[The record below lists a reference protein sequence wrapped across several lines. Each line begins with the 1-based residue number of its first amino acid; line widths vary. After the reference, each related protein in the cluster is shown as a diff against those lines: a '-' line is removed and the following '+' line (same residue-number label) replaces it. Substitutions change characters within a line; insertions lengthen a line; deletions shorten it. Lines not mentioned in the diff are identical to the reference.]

1 MSQVATLQEV
11 FSQLYSRSYRSDASL
26 FHFFPNK
33 LQKSSGTR
41 GASEVEF
48 VGKLCAAA
56 ASVRYQVYIYIY
68 ICELLQV
75 TFLVHP
81 CTSAGDGCLHIYVHA
96 EPKNHWKTLLTML
109 LLEMRVQLGCLLLA
123 LVACSSLLAAA
134 QQPTSPGTLTQGQVF
149 TGQYDDFTTFGDN
162 IIVKIATSDGTI
174 LRFNGIGLHFYYT
187 RWYRALPRSFE
198 GGSPWQL
205 AFATLSDSSAQHPSF
220 ITSPVMGS

>member
-1 MSQVATLQEV
+1 MTCDCSI
-11 FSQLYSRSYRSDASL
+11 F
-26 FHFFPNK
+26 FHNK
-33 LQKSSGTR
+33 VEQTSKSSGTR
-41 GASEVEF
+41 GASEGGVRG
-48 VGKLCAAA
+48 GKLCAAA
-56 ASVRYQVYIYIY
+56 ASVRSQVY

-75 TFLVHP
+75 TFLAHP

-134 QQPTSPGTLTQGQVF
+134 QQPTSPGSLTEGQVF

-174 LRFNGIGLHFYYT
+174 LRFNGIGLHFYYP
-187 RWYRALPRSFE
+187 WWNYRALPRSFE
-198 GGSPWQL
+198 GGSPRQL

-220 ITSPVMGS
+220 ITSPAMGS

>member
-48 VGKLCAAA
+48 WSSWGKLCAAA
-56 ASVRYQVYIYIY
+56 SVRYYQVYV
-68 ICELLQV
+68 CELLQV

-134 QQPTSPGTLTQGQVF
+134 QQPTSPGSLTEGQVF

-174 LRFNGIGLHFYYT
+174 LRFNGIGLHFYYP
-187 RWYRALPRSFE
+187 WWNYRALPRSFE
-198 GGSPWQL
+198 GRSPRQL
-205 AFATLSDSSAQHPSF
+205 AFATFSDSYAQHPSF
-220 ITSPVMGS
+220 ITSPAMGS